1 MRGTLYKFLCV
12 SKVRV
17 SCKAFLWDHHLFPG
31 TSIVQMSDIV
41 TLHKFHLAN
50 KSDFFLSSKYYYPC
64 PPPPPPGEK
73 YHFPSNPP
81 LKWLSGI
88 QSLSWFNHSVL
99 PSKGLSLTASIT
111 KSDINMSCQVFPH
124 VEGRSPYQS
133 GWAAS
138 GFPLLVLSAGGQRSW
153 WEPGVKKLRPTLAV
167 IRIRQPRNK
176 IDLYHLNSKGE

>member
-64 PPPPPPGEK
+64 PPPPPRG
-73 YHFPSNPP
+73 
-81 LKWLSGI
+81 
-88 QSLSWFNHSVL
+88 
-99 PSKGLSLTASIT
+99 
-111 KSDINMSCQVFPH
+111 
-124 VEGRSPYQS
+124 GRSIFLQIPHS
-133 GWAAS
+133 S
-138 GFPLLVLSAGGQRSW
+138 DSLGFNLCHDSIPQFYPQKFCPSQHPLQNQTSICPAKYSLMWRGHHPISLA
-153 WEPGVKKLRPTLAV
+153 EPPADPPSLFCRRPVRDPDENLEQTLAV
-167 IRIRQPRNK
+167 IRIGQPRNT